1 MNFLTGRIIAWADR
15 IWTIVV
21 YQLQYLIDFLDFID
35 RLAVWTPLWA
45 LLGEQRVSR
54 PTSSN
59 QPICNQLQ
67 ETIFQHKNQF
77 TEIHQTTQNR
87 KHQSQLPQSNRLWN
101 RSSHKHKRNVP
112 NWKIFENSLKKF
124 SVDILSKFDEISGNW
139 CWLGW
144 HPWKK
149 NRIPTW
155 NSPLHQTLN

>member
-1 MNFLTGRIIAWADR
+1 MGCFHQNHDFRLFRNKWIFITGRIIAWADR

-77 TEIHQTTQNR
+77 TEIHQTTQNW

-112 NWKIFENSLKKF
+112 NWKNFQKF
-124 SVDILSKFDEISGNW
+124 SKIPSKNSQFVEIW
-139 CWLGW
+139 
-144 HPWKK
+144 
-149 NRIPTW
+149 
-155 NSPLHQTLN
+155 